1 LNDERDP
8 TGRQVHDLGAK
19 LDDGKIMASLLKDF
33 SLALTEVAKVCTYGA
48 RKYSKGGWQHV
59 PQGIDRYDDAK
70 WRHMLAERHET
81 VDKDSGILH
90 TAHEAWNV
98 LARLEMILRD
108 KRSNDND

>member
-1 LNDERDP
+1 MNDERDP

-19 LDDGKIMASLLKDF
+19 LDDKKIMASLLKDF

-70 WRHMLAERHET
+70 WPICLFPTCHRWKLFMRRA
-81 VDKDSGILH
+81 
-90 TAHEAWNV
+90 
-98 LARLEMILRD
+98 ARR
-108 KRSNDND
+108 RSNEEPPGVE